1 MQDHIVQEAKLI
13 SNLCYQIKD
22 YALENHLNVDKTIR
36 RIGDDLKDFSK
47 ISSFDQDKGQFVI
60 KYKGD

>member
-36 RIGDDLKDFSK
+36 RIGDDLKDFFFFF
-47 ISSFDQDKGQFVI
+47 SFDKDKGQFVI